1 MGAALSLIPELEEV
15 IQRGTRE
22 KRADTLE
29 RITTLFLR
37 GADQYTGEHVDLFD
51 DVFGLLIKEIETKAR
66 SELASRIAPV
76 RNAPAKVLRTL
87 ANDDDIA
94 VAGPVLKHAPRLA
107 DEDLIDVARTK
118 GQAHLHAIATRQTLT
133 ESVTDVL
140 VRRGGREVVRSV
152 ADNRGAKFSEHSF
165 RNLIK
170 RAEDDGVLAEKVGTR
185 PDIPAPMF
193 RELLLKATAVVRE
206 RLLSSAPSEA
216 RKEINRILSKVSR
229 EVADTVGPR
238 DYRAA
243 QRVVLGLERAGS
255 LDETALAAF
264 CGDGKYE
271 ETAVGL
277 AVLAKVPI
285 NVVDRMLSGDQPDPV
300 LILCKAIGFD
310 WPTVRGIIGLQ
321 GLSKAPS
328 RQVLD
333 EAFANFGRLSET
345 TARRVVRFWQVR
357 QSA

>member
-1 MGAALSLIPELEEV
+1 MGAALSLIPELEDV
-15 IQRGTRE
+15 IQHGTQQ

-29 RITTLFLR
+29 RITTLFLT
-37 GADQYTGEHVDLFD
+37 GADRYSGEHVDLFD

-76 RNAPAKVLRTL
+76 NNAPAKVLRIL
-87 ANDDDIA
+87 AHDDDIA
-94 VAGPVLKHAPRLA
+94 VAGPVLKHASRLA
-107 DEDLIDVARTK
+107 DADLIEVARTK
-118 GQAHLHAIATRQTLT
+118 GQAHLHAISTRQTLA

-152 ADNRGAKFSEHSF
+152 ADNRGARLSDHSF
-165 RNLIK
+165 MNLIK

-185 PDIPAPMF
+185 PDIPVPMF

-206 RLLSSAPSEA
+206 RLLASAPSDA
-216 RKEINRILSKVSR
+216 RKEINRILAKVSS
-229 EVADTVGPR
+229 EVADSVGLR

-243 QRVVLGLERAGS
+243 QRVVLGLERAGA
-255 LDETALAAF
+255 LDETAVAAF
-264 CGDGKYE
+264 CADDKYE

-277 AVLAKVPI
+277 AILAKVPV
-285 NVVDRMLSGDQPDPV
+285 NVIDRMLSGDQPDPV

-310 WPTVRGIIGLQ
+310 WQTVRAIIALQ
-321 GLSKAPS
+321 GGGKTPS

-333 EAFANFGRLSET
+333 DAFANFGRLSQT

>member
-15 IQRGTRE
+15 IQHGTQQR
-22 KRADTLE
+22 RADTLE
-29 RITTLFLR
+29 RITTLFLS
-37 GADQYTGEHVDLFD
+37 GADQYAADHVDLFD

-66 SELASRIAPV
+66 VELANRIAPV
-76 RNAPAKVLRTL
+76 GNAPTGVLRTL
-87 ANDDDIA
+87 ASDDDIA
-94 VAGPVLKHAPRLA
+94 VAGPVLKHSPRLA
-107 DEDLIDVARTK
+107 DADLIDVARTK
-118 GQAHLHAIATRQTLT
+118 SQAHLYAISTRRTLT
-133 ESVTDVL
+133 EPVTDVL

-152 ADNRGAKFSEHSF
+152 ADNRGAKISGHSF
-165 RNLIK
+165 FNLVK

-206 RLLSSAPSEA
+206 RLLATAPSEA
-216 RKEINRILSKVSR
+216 RKEINRILAKVSR
-229 EVADTVGPR
+229 EVAESVGPR

-243 QRVVLGLERAGS
+243 QRVVLVLERAGS
-255 LDETALAAF
+255 LDEAAVAAF

-277 AVLAKVPI
+277 AILAKVPI
-285 NVVDRMLSGDQPDPV
+285 NVIDRLLAGDQPDPV
-300 LILCKAIGFD
+300 LILCRAIGFG
-310 WPTVRGIIGLQ
+310 WQTARGIIALQ
-321 GLSKAPS
+321 GGGKAPS

-333 EAFANFGRLSET
+333 DAFANFGRLSES
-345 TARRVVRFWQVR
+345 TAQRVVRFWQVR